1 MLAELAAAN
10 AAYATISK
18 FTADGKEISD
28 TLAPLKNLVGS
39 EDEFKALG
47 NRKKDGL
54 FSKVMGKS
62 SDDFDEFMALEQ
74 IAEKHKELE
83 SMCRLYAKRGT
94 CDKFIAFEGKM
105 RVQRKQ
111 EAEARQRQIAATI
124 RYISWGVIAAISI
137 GGFALLY
144 FFKEFLRGLEYLLFG
159 VYHSI

>member
-18 FTADGKEISD
+18 FIANGKEISD
-28 TLAPLKNLVGS
+28 ALAPLKNLVGA
-39 EDEFKALG
+39 EEELKVRG

-62 SDDFDEFMALEQ
+62 ADDFDEFLALQQ
-74 IAEKHKELE
+74 ISEKRKELE
-83 SMCRLYAKRGT
+83 SLCRLYAKPGT
-94 CDKFIAFEGKM
+94 WDKFIVFEAKM
-105 RVQRKQ
+105 RVQRKK

-124 RYISWGVIAAISI
+124 RYVSWGLITALSI

-144 FFKEFLRGLEYLLFG
+144 FFTEVVRGLK
-159 VYHSI
+159 